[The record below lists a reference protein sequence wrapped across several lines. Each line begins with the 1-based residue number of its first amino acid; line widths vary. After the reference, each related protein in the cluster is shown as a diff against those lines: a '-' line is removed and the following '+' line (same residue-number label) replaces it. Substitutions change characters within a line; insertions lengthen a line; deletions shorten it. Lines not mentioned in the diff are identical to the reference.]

1 MNVVV
6 TGGGTGGH
14 FYPAYILY
22 EKLKN
27 SGKIAEIYY
36 FGSDYGIEKKLV
48 AELNLN
54 YRLLKARGF
63 IGKSVFDKIKA
74 IILNFYSILY
84 CLYFFLKNKVDAVVA
99 AGGYVSLPSL
109 TAAVILRKKIYIQ
122 EQNSY
127 PGITTRLFAFAAK
140 YVFIAFPEAKNY
152 LKIDSEKI
160 ILSITPV
167 RDDFIEKTGNLIEKP
182 KTLTIIGG
190 SQGSKKLNE
199 IVAELKDFL
208 KKESLNVN
216 WITGAN
222 FYDKYKSLET
232 ENIKIFAYRSDIYK
246 LIAESELII
255 SRAGATSI
263 AEYSILNKKV
273 LFIPFEA
280 ATHNHQYYN
289 ALSYIKEYC
298 GDIIL
303 EKDLNVE
310 ILKNKIRK
318 LLAEPK
324 NIKSKTTKNPADFI
338 AQKIIESI
346 Y

>member
-199 IVAELKDFL
+199 IVAELIDFL
-208 KKESLNVN
+208 KKES
-216 WITGAN
+216 
-222 FYDKYKSLET
+222 
-232 ENIKIFAYRSDIYK
+232 
-246 LIAESELII
+246 
-255 SRAGATSI
+255 
-263 AEYSILNKKV
+263 
-273 LFIPFEA
+273 
-280 ATHNHQYYN
+280 
-289 ALSYIKEYC
+289 
-298 GDIIL
+298 
-303 EKDLNVE
+303 
-310 ILKNKIRK
+310 
-318 LLAEPK
+318 
-324 NIKSKTTKNPADFI
+324 
-338 AQKIIESI
+338 
-346 Y
+346 